1 MLTPTIINYIK
12 VNICAFLGYYTAYNG
27 NFLPTFRDNPSV
39 PSSRVKVSKK
49 KKVVPKRRQGITTI
63 HCLIT
68 QKSAYLIYF
77 AVEY

>member
-1 MLTPTIINYIK
+1 MRTPTIINNIK
-12 VNICAFLGYYTAYNG
+12 VKVCALLGYYTVYNG

-39 PSSRVKVSKK
+39 SSSRVKVS

-68 QKSAYLIYF
+68 QKSAYLIGF
-77 AVEY
+77 AAEY

>member
-1 MLTPTIINYIK
+1 MRTPTIINYIK
-12 VNICAFLGYYTAYNG
+12 VKVCALMGYYMAYNG
-27 NFLPTFRDNPSV
+27 NFLPTFHDNPSV

-63 HCLIT
+63 HCT
-68 QKSAYLIYF
+68 QKSAYLIGF

>member
-1 MLTPTIINYIK
+1 MPTPTIINYIK
-12 VNICAFLGYYTAYNG
+12 VKVCALLGYYTAYDD

-39 PSSRVKVSKK
+39 PSSRVMISK

-68 QKSAYLIYF
+68 QKSAYLICF
-77 AVEY
+77 TSEY